1 MLSRLPVLL
10 VDCQTTGTR
19 PDAAHVVEIAWAVT
33 SAEALRLEP
42 EGLVVESSLV
52 RLPEGAS
59 FPRAAREVS
68 GLDPDALAAAPP
80 ADEVWERFVAA
91 AGDATDAVAH
101 YARFEEGFLR
111 RWAERS
117 GVPFPFEATLLC
129 THRFAKRLL
138 PGLPSASLRAVAGFL
153 GRDLPD
159 LRRSAENVAATA
171 WIWERLVRRF
181 EDDEASARSV
191 PYADFAELRA
201 WMDAKP
207 KRREPAPRAFATP
220 RERRLALPD
229 RPGVYRFLASSGRI
243 LYVGKATS
251 LKDRVNSYFRARK
264 SPRKRLAELMAQVH
278 DVRVTEVATDVE
290 AALLENDEIK
300 RWNPPYNVALRERSR
315 TPVFA
320 SRDFLERSDRP
331 GTDRPLGPFPSAEAL
346 DDLQRLVDALRTGD
360 GLSTLFWGM
369 LEEDV
374 VAEGLE
380 VFRRRHALGDTPSAA
395 ELLVVGAR
403 VRARAARE
411 EKAKRDDASASDD
424 EDVAEAEEA
433 EAAEERV
440 WDADEVASSL
450 ERRLAALLRAARR
463 ARWQCRLVDAV
474 VAWDVAG
481 EGTRCLV
488 VEGGAVVEARWLEP
502 DASAPCPPGARRPLV
517 ERQALARGLVFDRMR
532 ILVTEIARLAGIGNV
547 RVRLGPGRRQELSG
561 EGLRRALRFGR

>member
-33 SAEALRLEP
+33 SAEAIRREP

-68 GLDPDALAAAPP
+68 GLDADALAAAPP
-80 ADEVWERFVAA
+80 ADEVWKRFVAA
-91 AGDATDAVAH
+91 AVDASDAVAH

-117 GVPFPFEATLLC
+117 GVPFPFETPLLC
-129 THRFAKRLL
+129 TYRFAKRLL

-171 WIWERLVRRF
+171 WIWGQLVRRF
-181 EDDEASARSV
+181 EDDEASVRSV
-191 PYADFAELRA
+191 PYADFAALRA

-207 KRREPAPRAFATP
+207 KRRKPTPRAFATP
-220 RERRLALPD
+220 RESRLALPD

-320 SRDFLERSDRP
+320 SRDFREWSDCP
-331 GTDRPLGPFPSAEAL
+331 GTDRPLGPFPSGEVL
-346 DDLQRLVDALRTGD
+346 DDLQQLVDALRTGD

-380 VFRRRHALGDTPSAA
+380 VFRRRHALGDAPQAA
-395 ELLVVGAR
+395 ALLVVGAR
-403 VRARAARE
+403 VRARAAWE
-411 EKAKRDDASASDD
+411 DKAKRNDASDD
-424 EDVAEAEEA
+424 EDVAEAV

-440 WDADEVASSL
+440 WDADEVANSL

-463 ARWQCRLVDAV
+463 ARWQCRLVDAA
-474 VAWDVAG
+474 VAWDVTD

-488 VEGGAVVEARWLEP
+488 VEGGAVVEARWLES
-502 DASAPCPPGARRPLV
+502 DESLPCPPGARRPLV
-517 ERQALARGLVFDRMR
+517 ERQALVRGRVFDRMR

-547 RVRLGPGRRQELSG
+547 RVRLGPARWHELSG